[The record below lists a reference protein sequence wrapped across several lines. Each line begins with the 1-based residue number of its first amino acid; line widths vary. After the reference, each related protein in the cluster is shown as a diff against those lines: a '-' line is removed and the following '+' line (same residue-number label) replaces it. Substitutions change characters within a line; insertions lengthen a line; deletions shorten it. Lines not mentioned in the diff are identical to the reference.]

1 MDRVLS
7 YQTASRL
14 DQDPGDQGDVGVGGG
29 GHG

>member
-14 DQDPGDQGDVGVGGG
+14 DQDPGESDVGVGGG
-29 GHG
+29 HG